1 MQTIILNGMK
11 RNCNA
16 NYHSKWDEGVIVM
29 QTIILNGM
37 KRNCNANYHSKWDEA

>member
-1 MQTIILNGMK
+1 MGN
-11 RNCNA
+11 
-16 NYHSKWDEGVIVM
+16 VIVM